1 MRLLVPITVML
12 IVAAAVGCSNDVPS
26 SDATPAND
34 LAARRQHIKQ
44 QEAKVSDEAETRK
57 DRSIAILKAENVPFL
72 EHLPLIATEAE
83 STRRT
88 TEQVATRAMA
98 LCIVAVK
105 GEGLEQEIIDQLID
119 DYKLA
124 SAFTPKEKEFIENPH
139 PTQHDRIQFAWRYE
153 CYWVML
159 WALGYI
165 DKLERPDKIC
175 DVKLAVSFLRKNGRA
190 GFLKKSKLRS
200 QSEILD
206 AADLIYR
213 YHWAVVDARVN
224 NRDAP
229 AGLDGG
235 VVMERHHALNWLI
248 GYMDQEWDDVSTDT

>member
-1 MRLLVPITVML
+1 MSGEVQ
-12 IVAAAVGCSNDVPS
+12 A
-26 SDATPAND
+26 
-34 LAARRQHIKQ
+34 
-44 QEAKVSDEAETRK
+44 RK
-57 DRSIAILKAENVPFL
+57 DRSIAILKFEGVPFI
-72 EHLPLIATEAE
+72 EHLPLTETEAGPM
-83 STRRT
+83 RRT

-105 GEGLEQEIIDQLID
+105 GEGLEQEIIDKLIEE
-119 DYKLA
+119 YKLA
-124 SAFTPKEKEFIENPH
+124 SAFTPKEKEFINNPT
-139 PTQHDRIQFAWRYE
+139 PTQHDRVQFAWRYE

-175 DVKLAVSFLRKNGRA
+175 NVKLAVSFLRENGRD
-190 GFLKKSKLRS
+190 GFLKKANLRS

-229 AGLDGG
+229 AGLEGG
-235 VVMERHHALNWLI
+235 IVMERHYALNWLI
-248 GYMDQEWDDVSTDT
+248 GYMDQEWDDVSTET